1 MAADCP
7 FCKLVSGKLDE
18 SVYSTQDDIVYED
31 DNVVAFICCIQWEE
45 TAGHCLVIPRV
56 HFEQEK
62 DLPDDI
68 VLAIHNASVL
78 VGKGMLKVYG
88 ANSYFNRQNNGAPS
102 QDVFH
107 YHKHVLPCYGNS
119 FQEIQR
125 SKYSMMNAVERKQYA
140 DKLKAAL

>member
-1 MAADCP
+1 MASDCP

-18 SVYSTQDDIVYED
+18 SVYSTEDDIVYHNND
-31 DNVVAFICCIQWEE
+31 VIVFVSCIQWEE
-45 TAGHCLVIPRV
+45 TAGHCLVTPKQ

-78 VGKGMLKVYG
+78 IGEAMLKAYK

-102 QDVFH
+102 QDIFH
-107 YHKHVLPCYGNS
+107 YHKHILPCYGDV
-119 FQEIQR
+119 FQEIHR
-125 SKYSMMNAVERKQYA
+125 NKYSMMAPEERKQYA
-140 DKLKAAL
+140 DRLKEVL